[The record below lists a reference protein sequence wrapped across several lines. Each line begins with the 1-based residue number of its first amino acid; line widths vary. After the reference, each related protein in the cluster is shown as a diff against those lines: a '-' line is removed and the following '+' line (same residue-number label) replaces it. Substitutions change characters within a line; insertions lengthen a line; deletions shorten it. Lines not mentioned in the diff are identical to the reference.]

1 MNKLHYIYMME
12 IYFVKKNTDT
22 QNYIAKSIKYCA
34 VLKTLDTKAY
44 TLNDSISMKFKVRQV

>member
-1 MNKLHYIYMME
+1 MME